1 MYHIIYN
8 FDIAGIVLLFV
19 ALVPTFK
26 LMRELPPGQMRTRWK
41 VLSVMI
47 VFFIVSYLYIAW
59 QHRIDAPI
67 FGIEAVLLLLFFGA
81 LFVLLVSALSLQTAL
96 DVKHIYALEIESI
109 TDPIMGIGNRRY
121 LERKL
126 NEEFAKARRYKLP
139 LSLLMIDIDHFKEV
153 NDTFGHDAGDIV
165 LKNLGMLINKF
176 DRESDYAARYGGEE
190 IVIITPLTDGPHAAF
205 IAERLRKKIEAIL
218 KRSIPLG
225 ILDITLYRDD
235 LTTVSSH
242 PVLRETSI
250 PFDIHNL
257 SLVLVDDV
265 LYTGRTIRAALDGI
279 TDLGR
284 PKRIQLAVL
293 VDRGSRE
300 LPIQADY
307 VGKRVEIAEGETIEV
322 RLLEQDREEKVIL
335 MKKT

>member
-1 MYHIIYN
+1 MKKIKGKLLMKAEEI
-8 FDIAGIVLLFV
+8 DLVL
-19 ALVPTFK
+19 ARISAEMIEK
-26 LMRELPPGQMRTRWK
+26 LGPE
-41 VLSVMI
+41 
-47 VFFIVSYLYIAW
+47 
-59 QHRIDAPI
+59 
-67 FGIEAVLLLLFFGA
+67 
-81 LFVLLVSALSLQTAL
+81 
-96 DVKHIYALEIESI
+96 
-109 TDPIMGIGNRRY
+109 
-121 LERKL
+121 
-126 NEEFAKARRYKLP
+126 EEFA
-139 LSLLMIDIDHFKEV
+139 
-153 NDTFGHDAGDIV
+153 
-165 LKNLGMLINKF
+165 
-176 DRESDYAARYGGEE
+176 
-190 IVIITPLTDGPHAAF
+190 F
-205 IAERLRKKIEAIL
+205 IGIRSRGVHLAERLRKKIEAIL

-284 PKRIQLAVL
+284 PKKIQLAVL